1 MQGGPNGSAQG
12 LAGYSLAVIGG
23 GLTGAGVL
31 LPWIEIT
38 YPLPHGRGSYMRT
51 GWQVADGRVAL
62 GAGVLIAALGLIM
75 MRVVSS
81 RKPGGLSLGALAVV
95 GGVVVANWWIR
106 TANTGVG
113 PGSGTAVSA
122 AGVLIALLAAVVV
135 IPGARRQ
142 RVMLLTA
149 MVIAG
154 AFGIIGTLL
163 VGSTVVPAF

>member
-1 MQGGPNGSAQG
+1 MRGF
-12 LAGYSLAVIGG
+12 AGYSLAVIGG
-23 GLTGAGVL
+23 GLTSAGVL

-38 YPLPHGRGSYMRT
+38 YSLPHGRGSYVRT

-62 GAGVLIAALGLIM
+62 GVGVLIAALGMIM
-75 MRVVSS
+75 MRVVGS
-81 RKPGGLSLGALAVV
+81 RGPGGLSVGGLAVV
-95 GGVVVANWWIR
+95 GGVVVGNWWIR

-113 PGSGTAVSA
+113 PGSGAAVSA
-122 AGVLIALLAAVVV
+122 VGVLVALLAAVAV

-154 AFGIIGTLL
+154 AIGTVATLL
-163 VGSTVVPAF
+163 VGSSVVPTF

>member
-1 MQGGPNGSAQG
+1 MRGEPSGSVRRF
-12 LAGYSLAVIGG
+12 AGHSLAVIGG
-23 GLTGAGVL
+23 GLTSAGVL

-38 YPLPHGRGSYMRT
+38 YSLPHGRGSYVRT

-62 GAGVLIAALGLIM
+62 GVGVLIAALGMIT
-75 MRVVSS
+75 MRVVGS
-81 RKPGGLSLGALAVV
+81 RGPGGLSVGGLAVV
-95 GGVVVANWWIR
+95 GGIVVGNWWIR

-113 PGSGTAVSA
+113 
-122 AGVLIALLAAVVV
+122 VLVALLATVAV

-154 AFGIIGTLL
+154 AIGTVATLL
-163 VGSTVVPAF
+163 VGSSA